1 MLDFCISNGLRITG
15 PKLLGYFAKSTQYGS
30 VEQPPSSQHRRAFG
44 SELMRWLYSPFTL
57 LQPPQGAGPLPGDL
71 PFGRAE
77 AASRQHYWADSHQLT
92 SLNEYAGCIW

>member
-1 MLDFCISNGLRITG
+1 MLDFCISNGLRIPAQSCWATLRNLPNTALWSNHPQASTG
-15 PKLLGYFAKSTQYGS
+15 ALW
-30 VEQPPSSQHRRAFG
+30 G

-92 SLNEYAGCIW
+92 SLNEYAGYIW